1 MDEYEVHVD
10 KALEAL
16 RAVSYRDLMAAS
28 KALERTRFE
37 TVDLWRFGSAFSSVA
52 DERQD
57 GEEPGSFARMH
68 LRIAVTDAPADLPE
82 RLEDAPEPFWRH
94 VRDAVL
100 AYREEREEED

>member
-1 MDEYEVHVD
+1 
-10 KALEAL
+10 
-16 RAVSYRDLMAAS
+16 
-28 KALERTRFE
+28 
-37 TVDLWRFGSAFSSVA
+37 
-52 DERQD
+52 
-57 GEEPGSFARMH
+57 MH